1 MNIYKNL
8 NRASIIC
15 LFILGAV
22 SFSCDK
28 DFLTEYNPANRTTDN
43 YYNTAI
49 GFEGLV
55 NSCYPLLRDMTQ
67 RRKLTHNGTDLF
79 VESGFAGPLYNLSNQ
94 IGPERDVYDNRFN
107 SSNGELQ
114 SYWDQLYKEI
124 NRCNA
129 AVTRK
134 DKVVG
139 MEITKLNNMV
149 AQAKFLRALSYFF
162 AVQQWGDIPMPLTES
177 LGSNLEAKKS
187 SAKDVYTQIITDLN
201 DCVATLPVTQADQ
214 GRVTKGAAQFL
225 LAKVYLTR
233 AWNFNN
239 SLGGSEADF
248 TKALSLC
255 DELIASNLYPLEA
268 NWNTLWPLHNKNV
281 NNETASLS
289 SSVVA
294 ANASKEVVFGIQYA
308 NPLYYKGDGNFDAA
322 TGIQGNNMHSQ
333 FAGGPSGLAQVANG
347 PIYGRQVNS
356 HIPTW
361 AAYRLFDPK
370 LDSRYEGTYNS
381 VSYATTAGS
390 VSLAKN
396 TYAQNITVSYVKG
409 DTTGYIRAWNDPVLK
424 DSDKGVNVKG
434 GTKKYNVTSHHEME
448 GYAPINATTGVTD
461 NMFWGKPMFWKFFQ
475 PAVPYADGWST
486 LNDPLF
492 RSAEL
497 YLMAAEAIVKG
508 ATGAK
513 LGTADVYYNV
523 VLDRAL
529 ASNKGKSPNRAAK
542 ANDPTDDPKNVV
554 SYRATPTTISIDM
567 ILDESARE
575 LLGESFRWNDLK
587 RTKTLITRN
596 LLYNPWTKY
605 GIGGTPQIKE
615 FHYLRPIPQGMLD
628 VTNPKIEQ
636 NPGY

>member
-79 VESGFAGPLYNLSNQ
+79 AESGFAGPLYNLPNQ
-94 IGPERDVYDNRFN
+94 IGSERDVYDIRFN

-114 SYWDQLYKEI
+114 TYWDQLYKEI

-134 DKVVG
+134 DKVIG
-139 MEITKLNNMV
+139 MEVTKLNNMV

-177 LGSNLEAKKS
+177 LGGSLEAKKS
-187 SAKDVYTQIITDLN
+187 SAKDVYTQIIADLN
-201 DCVATLPVTQADQ
+201 DCLATLPATQADQ

-268 NWNTLWPLHNKNV
+268 NWNTLWPSHNKNV

-294 ANASKEVVFGIQYA
+294 ANASKEVIFAVQYA

-396 TYAQNITVSYVKG
+396 TYAQNITVNYVKG
-409 DTTGYIRAWNDPVLK
+409 DTTGYIRVWNDPVLK

-434 GTKKYNVTSHHEME
+434 GTKKYNVTNHHEME
-448 GYAPINATTGVTD
+448 GYAPINATTGVID

-475 PAVPYADGWST
+475 PAVAYADGWST
-486 LNDPLF
+486 LNDPIF

-508 ATGAK
+508 GTGAK

-542 ANDPTDDPKNVV
+542 ANDPKDDPKNVV
-554 SYRATPTTISIDM
+554 SYRATPTTINIDM
-567 ILDESARE
+567 ILDESGRE

-605 GIGGTPQIKE
+605 GIGGTPQIKD

>member
-8 NRASIIC
+8 NRTSIIC
-15 LFILGAV
+15 LLILGVV

-79 VESGFAGPLYNLSNQ
+79 VEAGFAGPFYNLTNQ
-94 IGPERDVYDNRFN
+94 IGSERDVYDIRFN
-107 SSNGELQ
+107 SSNSELQ
-114 SYWDQLYKEI
+114 TYWDQLYKEI

-129 AVTRK
+129 AITRK

-139 MEITKLNNMV
+139 MDPAKLNDMV
-149 AQAKFLRALSYFF
+149 AQTKFLRALSYFF

-177 LGSNLEAKKS
+177 LG
-187 SAKDVYTQIITDLN
+187 
-201 DCVATLPVTQADQ
+201 
-214 GRVTKGAAQFL
+214 TKGAAQFL

-233 AWNFNN
+233 GWNFNN
-239 SLGGSEADF
+239 SLGGSDADF

-281 NNETASLS
+281 NNETASLA

-294 ANASKEVVFGIQYA
+294 ANASKEVIFAIQYA

-322 TGIQGNNMHSQ
+322 TGIQGNDMHSQ
-333 FAGGPSGLAQVANG
+333 FGGGPSGLAQVASG
-347 PIYGRQVNS
+347 PVYGRQVNS

-361 AAYRLFDPK
+361 AAFRLFDPK

-396 TYAQNITVSYVKG
+396 TYAQNITVNYAKG

-434 GTKKYNVTSHHEME
+434 GTKKYNVTSHQEME

-475 PAVPYADGWST
+475 PGVPYADGWST
-486 LNDPLF
+486 LNDPIF
-492 RSAEL
+492 RAAEL

-523 VLDRAL
+523 ILDRAL
-529 ASNKGKSPNRAAK
+529 ANNKGKSPNRATK
-542 ANDPTDDPKNVV
+542 ADDPTDDPKNVI
-554 SYRATPTTISIDM
+554 SYRATPATINVEM

-575 LLGESFRWNDLK
+575 LMGESFRWNDLK
-587 RTKTLITRN
+587 RTKTLISRN

-605 GIGGTPQIKE
+605 GINGSPQIKD

-628 VTNPKIEQ
+628 VTSPKIEQ

>member
-79 VESGFAGPLYNLSNQ
+79 VEAGYGGPLYNLPNQ
-94 IGPERDVYDNRFN
+94 IGPERDVYDIRFN

-114 SYWDQLYKEI
+114 TYWDQLYKEI

-139 MEITKLNNMV
+139 MEATKLTNMV
-149 AQAKFLRALSYFF
+149 AQAKFLRAISYFF

-177 LGSNLEAKKS
+177 LGGSLEAKKS
-187 SAKDVYTQIITDLN
+187 SAKDVYTQIIADLN
-201 DCVATLPVTQADQ
+201 DCIAALPATQADQ

-268 NWNTLWPLHNKNV
+268 NWNTLWPSHNKNI
-281 NNETASLS
+281 NIETASLS

-294 ANASKEVVFGIQYA
+294 ANASKEVVFAVQYA

-333 FAGGPSGLAQVANG
+333 FGGGPSGLAQVANG

-356 HIPTW
+356 HVPTW

-396 TYAQNITVSYVKG
+396 TYAQNLTINYIKG
-409 DTTGYIRAWNDPVLK
+409 DTTGYIRAWNNPVLK

-434 GTKKYNVTSHHEME
+434 GTKKYNVTMHHEME

-475 PAVPYADGWST
+475 PAVAYADGWST
-486 LNDPLF
+486 LNDPIF

-523 VLDRAL
+523 ILDRAL

-542 ANDPTDDPKNVV
+542 ANDPTDDPKNVA
-554 SYRATPTTISIDM
+554 SYRATPATINIDM

-587 RTKTLITRN
+587 RTKTLISRN

-605 GIGGTPQIKE
+605 GIGGTPQIKD

>member
-1 MNIYKNL
+1 M
-8 NRASIIC
+8 
-15 LFILGAV
+15 
-22 SFSCDK
+22 
-28 DFLTEYNPANRTTDN
+28 
-43 YYNTAI
+43 
-49 GFEGLV
+49 
-55 NSCYPLLRDMTQ
+55 
-67 RRKLTHNGTDLF
+67 
-79 VESGFAGPLYNLSNQ
+79 
-94 IGPERDVYDNRFN
+94 
-107 SSNGELQ
+107 
-114 SYWDQLYKEI
+114 
-124 NRCNA
+124 
-129 AVTRK
+129 
-134 DKVVG
+134 
-139 MEITKLNNMV
+139 
-149 AQAKFLRALSYFF
+149 
-162 AVQQWGDIPMPLTES
+162 
-177 LGSNLEAKKS
+177 
-187 SAKDVYTQIITDLN
+187 N
-201 DCVATLPVTQADQ
+201 DCIANIPAAQADQ

-233 AWNFNN
+233 GWNFNN
-239 SLGGSEADF
+239 SLGGSDADF

-281 NNETASLS
+281 NNETASLA

-294 ANASKEVVFGIQYA
+294 ANASKEVIFAIQYA

-409 DTTGYIRAWNDPVLK
+409 DTTGYIRAWNDPVSK

-434 GTKKYNVTSHHEME
+434 GTKKYNVTNHHEME

-475 PAVPYADGWST
+475 PGVPYADGWST

-513 LGTADVYYNV
+513 LGTADVYYNI

-529 ASNKGKSPNRAAK
+529 ASNKGKSPSRAAK
-542 ANDPTDDPKNVV
+542 ANDPLDDPKNVV
-554 SYRATPTTISIDM
+554 SYRATPSTINIDM

-587 RTKTLITRN
+587 RTKTLISRN

-605 GIGGTPQIKE
+605 GINGSTQIKD